1 MSPKISPH
9 LPAQIIAEFA
19 PTAAAQPAAS
29 RARTPKLG
37 GNGLPGLLARK
48 AERQQTRQAQPAEPA
63 AQLLHELP
71 SDVLEIIAQKLKT
84 ANPKN
89 LAPLKAVNK
98 PLRDV
103 ANAVLAADNSVQLSV
118 DMTHI
123 DSQQKFAQIVATA
136 GRLNAHKLSLSGLVT
151 QIDLAALAELPQL
164 RELDLCGITHLNG
177 QHLNGIEKLDQ
188 LQSLSIYYPA
198 RLNDQDLEKLPRG
211 LKNLYLS
218 RCNNITGASLAGMPC
233 LEKLQIENCAA
244 VNDAA
249 VEGLASS
256 AASLTHLSLANC
268 TAITGVGLGALKNL
282 QKLNAHNCFFLH
294 DAGLQ
299 AISENCPTL
308 TWLKL
313 RDCHRISGQVDL
325 RPLKQLQ
332 YLSLAA
338 THSCFID
345 TTKLPVGVTH
355 LDLRQSGFVA
365 DHIAG
370 IDHGMRADHGVVA
383 NHGLLSRKPG
393 KGCADDAEIL
403 DHDIAAESYS
413 PVHDGGRGDHRY
425 LAHAQAALL
434 RREAQPDFAPRLDR
448 LIYRHDQ
455 FQALAS
461 LEAIDQFETV
471 LKVSSEGV
479 TILLIE
485 QNAKL
490 ALEVSHRGYV
500 MESGEITLS
509 GDAKSLLHDP
519 AVRAAYLGE
528 GA

>member
-365 DHIAG
+365 DHFAG
-370 IDHGMRADHGVVA
+370 HNRFAAFKQLQSLDLGGSEDCTLEELGQLPASLNLLGVEGHDSDQLIELVDGSPAWFEKPRTICIGNTAVSDDLRALMRVA
-383 NHGLLSRKPG
+383 NFK
-393 KGCADDAEIL
+393 IL
-403 DHDIAAESYS
+403 EQMPDL
-413 PVHDGGRGDHRY
+413 P
-425 LAHAQAALL
+425 AHL
-434 RREAQPDFAPRLDR
+434 
-448 LIYRHDQ
+448 Q
-455 FQALAS
+455 F
-461 LEAIDQFETV
+461 
-471 LKVSSEGV
+471 
-479 TILLIE
+479 
-485 QNAKL
+485 
-490 ALEVSHRGYV
+490 
-500 MESGEITLS
+500 
-509 GDAKSLLHDP
+509 DP
-519 AVRAAYLGE
+519 APARSQ
-528 GA
+528 